1 MKNLEAP
8 SHHTSSSD
16 VNHSFMFPYSIVPCM
31 FDHFS
36 TLCMEELSILCNLNF
51 ILLLYFFFVLKIAK
65 CNTSILLTFISFSV
79 DNLSSKAITNEF
91 SANKIKV
98 GQTSWNFLDGV
109 HSAFSF
115 SKSTMKTAKQCVNY
129 VQS

>member
-1 MKNLEAP
+1 
-8 SHHTSSSD
+8 
-16 VNHSFMFPYSIVPCM
+16 M

-36 TLCMEELSILCNLNF
+36 TLRMEGLSLLCNLNF
-51 ILLLYFFFVLKIAK
+51 ILLFYFFFVLKIAK
-65 CNTSILLTFISFSV
+65 CNTLILLTFISFSV
-79 DNLSSKAITNEF
+79 DNLSSKSIANEF

-98 GQTSWNFLDGV
+98 GQTSRNFLDGV
-109 HSAFSF
+109 HSAFAF